1 MPPKISNSRSDPRV
15 PIAMNM
21 MADLFLRSI
30 TRFSPLSKLP
40 KLTAVDERL
49 KERVLQ
55 AIQAKS
61 PEDRKIS
68 LTKASQLGSGNLWKG
83 LDLVPQRTSKSPG
96 N

>member
-1 MPPKISNSRSDPRV
+1 
-15 PIAMNM
+15 MNM

-49 KERVLQ
+49 KERALQ

-68 LTKASQLGSGNLWKG
+68 LTKVS
-83 LDLVPQRTSKSPG
+83 
-96 N
+96 

>member
-1 MPPKISNSRSDPRV
+1 MPPKIANNKPDPRV

-49 KERVLQ
+49 K
-55 AIQAKS
+55 
-61 PEDRKIS
+61 
-68 LTKASQLGSGNLWKG
+68 
-83 LDLVPQRTSKSPG
+83 
-96 N
+96 

>member
-1 MPPKISNSRSDPRV
+1 MPPKIVNNKPDLRV

-49 KERVLQ
+49 KERALQ

-68 LTKASQLGSGNLWKG
+68 LTKLA
-83 LDLVPQRTSKSPG
+83 
-96 N
+96 